1 LAWWVVSLSLCFA
14 ITAFYPLVFGAMLH
28 ADVVVVVFG
37 LLLACVDGG
46 GWIFAGGDWAICDG
60 TLFFGVGVDREKAL
74 FLKRHTYTH
83 THPRIYIGEKDGVIV
98 EQ

>member
-1 LAWWVVSLSLCFA
+1 MSGFSVPLLCYNRILSACFWRYA
-14 ITAFYPLVFGAMLH
+14 TRVH
-28 ADVVVVVFG
+28 VVVVVFG

-83 THPRIYIGEKDGVIV
+83 TRIYISE
-98 EQ
+98 